1 MTPFSYIFRPPPSVA
16 MQIALT
22 VRNYRCR
29 SDTNPATISL
39 RAGLT
44 PFVGVNNSGKT
55 TLLRFFYEFR

>member
-1 MTPFSYIFRPPPSVA
+1 

-22 VRNYRCR
+22 VRNYRCL

-39 RAGLT
+39 RAGFT
-44 PFVGVNNSGKT
+44 PFVCVNNSGKT